1 MSTETQVPEGSTVVT
16 PQIQRRA
23 AIAGAIGTVVE
34 WYDFGLYGT
43 ASALFLGPLF
53 FSGADPVFAV
63 LASFA
68 TFAVGFAIRPL
79 GGIVLGYLGDRY
91 GRKPV
96 LVLTVI
102 LMGSATFLIGC
113 LPTSTQVGVLAPIL
127 LVLLRLLQGFGAG
140 AELAGAFTFV
150 RESSTKRRRGFT
162 TGISAAAAGFGQF
175 LGNVGFF
182 ILNSTLST
190 DAMLAWGWRIPFLA
204 SIVIVVVAIL
214 VRNKLQDSPEL
225 IKLREEEA
233 KKPRP
238 RRIPLVEIVRNRP
251 VAWLAGFL
259 VPTMVGF
266 VGYTTQTFG
275 VSFAVNQGHV
285 SSQVTLTALLIM
297 GVASTVTCIFFG
309 WLADRIGSQRVLYLG
324 ALCSIIWAFPF
335 FALIQTGEPVLVIV
349 AIVISYAI
357 GFSMASAAQGDFLP
371 SLFETR
377 YRFSGVATSREFSS
391 ALVAGPAPF
400 VGAALT
406 LAAGGSPWLVSVA
419 LIVACLLTALGT
431 FIGQRQR
438 RIHGVD

>member
-1 MSTETQVPEGSTVVT
+1 MSTTTEPDAASTTIT

-23 AIAGAIGTVVE
+23 TIAGAIGTVVE

-53 FSGADPVFAV
+53 FSGASPAFAI

-79 GGIVLGYLGDRY
+79 GGIILGNLGDRY

-96 LVLTVI
+96 LIVTVI
-102 LMGSATFLIGC
+102 LMGSATFLVGC
-113 LPTSTQVGVLAPIL
+113 LPTSLQVGVLAPIL

-150 RESSTKRRRGFT
+150 RESSTKKRRGFT

-175 LGNVGFF
+175 LGNIGFF

-190 DAMLAWGWRIPFLA
+190 HDMLAWGWRIPFLA
-204 SIVIVVVAIL
+204 SIIIVVVAIL
-214 VRNKLQDSPEL
+214 VRSKLQDSPEL
-225 IKLREEEA
+225 IKLREQA
-233 KKPRP
+233 KAERAP
-238 RRIPLVEIVRNRP
+238 RRLPLAEVFRNRP
-251 VAWLAGFL
+251 VAWIAGFL

-275 VSFAVNQGHV
+275 VSFAVNQV
-285 SSQVTLTALLIM
+285 KISPQVTLTALLIM
-297 GVASTVTCIFFG
+297 GAVSTVTCIIFG
-309 WLADRIGSQRVLYLG
+309 FLVDKIGPQRVLYLG
-324 ALCSIIWAFPF
+324 AACSIIWAFPF
-335 FALIQTGEPVLVIV
+335 FALIQTGQAGLVIL
-349 AIVISYAI
+349 AIVVSYAI
-357 GFSMASAAQGDFLP
+357 GFSMASAAQGEFLP

-391 ALVAGPAPF
+391 AIVAGPAPF

-406 LAAGGSPWLVSVA
+406 IAAGGSPWLVSIAV
-419 LIVACLLTALGT
+419 IVACLLTVLGT
-431 FIGQRQR
+431 VIGQRQR
-438 RIHGVD
+438 KLHGVD

>member
-1 MSTETQVPEGSTVVT
+1 MSMATEPDTTTAVIT
-16 PQIQRRA
+16 PQTQRRA
-23 AIAGAIGTVVE
+23 TIAGAIGTVVE

-53 FSGADPVFAV
+53 FSGASPAFAV
-63 LASFA
+63 LAAFA

-79 GGIVLGYLGDRY
+79 GGIILGNLGDRY

-96 LVLTVI
+96 LILTVI
-102 LMGSATFLIGC
+102 LMGSATFLVGC
-113 LPTSTQVGVLAPIL
+113 LPTSLQIGVGAPIL

-150 RESSTKRRRGFT
+150 HESSTKKRRGFT

-175 LGNVGFF
+175 LGNLGFF

-190 DAMLAWGWRIPFLA
+190 HDMLAWGWRIPFLA
-204 SIVIVVVAIL
+204 SAIIVVVAIL
-214 VRNKLQDSPEL
+214 VRRKLQESPEL
-225 IKLREEEA
+225 VKLRA
-233 KKPRP
+233 QARLQAAP
-238 RRIPLVEIVRNRP
+238 RRLPLAEIFRNRP

-259 VPTMVGF
+259 VPAMVGF

-275 VSFAVNQGHV
+275 VSFAVNQVKV

-297 GVASTVTCIFFG
+297 GIVSTITCILFG
-309 WLADRIGSQRVLYLG
+309 LLADKIGPHRVLYLG
-324 ALCSIIWAFPF
+324 AACSIIWAFPF
-335 FALIQTGEPVLVIV
+335 FALLQTGNTALVIV
-349 AIVISYAI
+349 AIVVSYSL
-357 GFSMASAAQGDFLP
+357 GFSMASAAQGEFLP

-391 ALVAGPAPF
+391 AIIAGPAPF

-406 LAAGGSPWLVSVA
+406 IAAGGSPWLVSLAVI
-419 LIVACLLTALGT
+419 LACLLTALGT

-438 RIHGVD
+438 KLHGVE